1 MYISKNS
8 LALTK
13 SPESNNID
21 NKSIGAISA
30 MKKRNTNSII
40 FCLDLSLGKT
50 RFVEIKKLHIPTAGC
65 IIVELDKKI
74 SFRIKVKTVMK
85 IIPDRLKKGDKIG
98 IISTARKIRK
108 EELESAIMVFKN
120 WGLDV
125 VFGKYLFSEYLNWLY
140 ILGYRLF

>member
-8 LALTK
+8 LASTK

-30 MKKRNTNSII
+30 MKKRKTNSII

-74 SFRIKVKTVMK
+74 SFRIK
-85 IIPDRLKKGDKIG
+85 
-98 IISTARKIRK
+98 
-108 EELESAIMVFKN
+108 
-120 WGLDV
+120 
-125 VFGKYLFSEYLNWLY
+125 
-140 ILGYRLF
+140 